1 MLISIEKYMRNQQE
15 KSLWI
20 LAQILAGFL
29 MRTIFSPTLLL
40 LLSSSLQFLDERAF
54 TLGSLASWLCYS
66 TLWNAMLPSSTGT
79 CCTTK
84 VSHFSNALLDV
95 PTSFRWNYFF
105 KKNLHLEFGIF
116 LSKNSLNKRRICN
129 ILLECKETFTN
140 FSYFGTF

>member
-66 TLWNAMLPSSTGT
+66 TL
-79 CCTTK
+79 
-84 VSHFSNALLDV
+84 
-95 PTSFRWNYFF
+95 
-105 KKNLHLEFGIF
+105 
-116 LSKNSLNKRRICN
+116 
-129 ILLECKETFTN
+129 
-140 FSYFGTF
+140 